1 MDPSSSPVA
10 SIDRAFAYITGISLF
25 FLALITVMMIY
36 FIVRYRRSR
45 NPVAS
50 DIRGDWRL
58 EVLWTVVP
66 TLIALSMF
74 YVGWHSYIKLRN
86 VPPGAMEIGVVGRM
100 FAWDFQYGEGV
111 ASENEL
117 VVPAGRPVKLNLSS
131 KDVLHSLFIPAFRI
145 KMDAVPGMKTYTWFM
160 PVKEGEFDILCAEY
174 CGSGHSDM
182 TARLKVVAP
191 EQFEAWKQR
200 QKKKPDDEL

>member
-1 MDPSSSPVA
+1 MEPPTTPVQ
-10 SIDRAFAYITGISLF
+10 SVDQAFLYITAVSLF

-45 NPVAS
+45 NPVAT

-58 EVLWTVVP
+58 EVLWTVIP
-66 TLIALSMF
+66 TFIALSMF

-86 VPPGAMEIGVVGRM
+86 VPPGAMQIGVAARM
-100 FAWDFQYGEGV
+100 FAWDITYEDGIK
-111 ASENEL
+111 AENEL
-117 VVPAGRPVKLNLSS
+117 VVPVGRPVKLNLSS

-145 KMDAVPGMKTYTWFM
+145 KMDTVPGMSTYTWFM
-160 PVKEGEFDILCAEY
+160 PVKEGEFDVLCAEY

-182 TARLKVVAP
+182 TARLKVVSP
-191 EQFEAWKQR
+191 EVFEAWKQR